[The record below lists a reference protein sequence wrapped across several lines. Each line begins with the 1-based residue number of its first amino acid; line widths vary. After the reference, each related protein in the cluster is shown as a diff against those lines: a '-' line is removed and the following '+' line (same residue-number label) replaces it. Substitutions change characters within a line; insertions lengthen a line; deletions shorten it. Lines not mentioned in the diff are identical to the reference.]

1 MRIDVVPYDSS
12 WPATFRSIC
21 SQLEGALASVDVI
34 SIEHIGSTSVPGLAA
49 KPVIDVAI
57 VVDSDAVRPAVKAL
71 EGSGYEF
78 RGDLGIPDRY
88 AFRAPEGAP
97 RQSVY
102 VTIDG
107 CLSLR
112 NQLGLRSVLRQDG
125 HLRDRYGAQLPTA
138 CRRPRAFRQRAWP
151 VSAIPVPGWLVSS
164 AVLSNSGND
173 ASRRPC
179 PWPSCIVPWHAWRAL

>member
-1 MRIDVVPYDSS
+1 VLIEVVPYDSS
-12 WPATFRSIC
+12 WPVTFRSIC
-21 SQLEGALASVDVI
+21 SQLEGALAGADVI

-57 VVDSDAVRPAVKAL
+57 VVDSDAVRPAVKSL
-71 EGSGYEF
+71 EGAGYEF

-97 RQSVY
+97 RQNVY

-112 NQLGLRSVLRQDG
+112 NQLGLRSVLRRDG
-125 HLRDRYGAQLPTA
+125 DLRDRYGALKISLSEQDHESIDHYIAKKSAFIQVILE
-138 CRRPRAFRQRAWP
+138 RAGLDDDELA
-151 VSAIPVPGWLVSS
+151 AIDELNQV
-164 AVLSNSGND
+164 AD
-173 ASRRPC
+173 
-179 PWPSCIVPWHAWRAL
+179 